1 MQPDKVCID
10 KLNRECQ
17 IIDFAI
23 PGDKSLSPAIPGLK
37 NKCTESL
44 GCQGSCRT
52 GSYRCSLN

>member
-37 NKCTESL
+37 NKCRESL
-44 GCQGSCRT
+44 ECQGSCRT